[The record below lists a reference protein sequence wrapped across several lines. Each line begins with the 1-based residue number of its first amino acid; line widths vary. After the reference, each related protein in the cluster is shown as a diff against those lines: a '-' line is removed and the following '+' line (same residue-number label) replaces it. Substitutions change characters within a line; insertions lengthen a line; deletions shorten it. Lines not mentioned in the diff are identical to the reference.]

1 MAWSARAI
9 TIAHLATVNSQ
20 PSRLEIG
27 STITRVVRTTA
38 AILQTEVSLSTQ
50 AQQQRRLRRLSRAS
64 FARTRAGVNRQDPPQ
79 SSRSSGKAP
88 EYSAMRR
95 TRRIR
100 IFPFPS
106 SHNAER
112 ISRYPGAKELMA
124 PAPSTITEPMLP
136 ILESRREQNRSLQ
149 IVLVMRSA
157 RVRACV
163 AAELRTVPAN
173 S

>member
-64 FARTRAGVNRQDPPQ
+64 FALIQAGVNRQDPPQ

-95 TRRIR
+95 PGRIR

-106 SHNAER
+106 SQIAR
-112 ISRYPGAKELMA
+112 LSRYPGGKGIT

-136 ILESRREQNRSLQ
+136 ILESRREQNRNLQ
-149 IVLVMRSA
+149 VLLVIRSA
-157 RVRACV
+157 RVRARV
-163 AAELRTVPAN
+163 RGTLRTVPAN
-173 S
+173 W